1 MRQFLQETNHVHDG
15 IQQVYKFENG
25 WGASVIK
32 HSFSYGGSD
41 GLYELAVLDTTGD
54 LCYTT
59 DITDDVLGYLEWKDV
74 VHTLERIQKL

>member
-1 MRQFLQETNHVHDG
+1 MRQFLQETNHVYDG
-15 IQQVYKFENG
+15 IQKVYKFENG

-32 HSFSYGGSD
+32 HSYSYGGSD
-41 GLYELAVLDTTGD
+41 GLYELAVLDTEGH

-59 DITDDVLGYLEWKDV
+59 DITDDVLGRLEWKDV